1 MCPMASLRWRLS
13 RCFSPWSL
21 VFAVALGLWQSPSPS
36 RTYTQDRTPSSFGSL
51 SSAALAAK
59 KAGRAEQS
67 IELYRRALAE
77 NPGWT
82 EGWES
87 LGILLADRTEYARA
101 REAFQN
107 LVELQPKSGDAWA
120 LLGLCEF
127 RMGEYDLAVGQMEKA
142 RTFKFADDTLFRLVY
157 YYTAAVMVLRGDF
170 DTALVRLLLLSRE
183 GVASDE
189 LMEAYGLASL
199 RIRALPGG
207 EAPTLR
213 TAVMEVGT
221 LVARSRDMAVC
232 DVRKAF
238 EKLIAKDPRLPGLH
252 YTYGKYLAS
261 HALYAEAAEAFKAEL
276 QNSPNDPM
284 TRLQIAT
291 ILAQHLNDP
300 SGGLELAR
308 EAVKSAPEL
317 FAGHL
322 VLGRVFLKLGETDRA
337 VQELEIAIRQAPDSV
352 MVHTT
357 LLNAYNKANRKDD
370 AAREQEIL
378 KRLQRFEAS
387 LKGQGSDAVSE
398 TGRPASREAR
408 DRDVQ

>member
-1 MCPMASLRWRLS
+1 MGDYDP
-13 RCFSPWSL
+13 
-21 VFAVALGLWQSPSPS
+21 AVEH
-36 RTYTQDRTPSSFGSL
+36 R
-51 SSAALAAK
+51 
-59 KAGRAEQS
+59 
-67 IELYRRALAE
+67 
-77 NPGWT
+77 
-82 EGWES
+82 
-87 LGILLADRTEYARA
+87 
-101 REAFQN
+101 
-107 LVELQPKSGDAWA
+107 
-120 LLGLCEF
+120 
-127 RMGEYDLAVGQMEKA
+127 EKA
-142 RTFKFADDTLFRLVY
+142 RTFEFSDNTLFHLVY

-213 TAVMEVGT
+213 AVVLKVGA
-221 LVARSRDMAVC
+221 LVARSRDMAVG

-238 EKLIAKDPRLPGLH
+238 ERLTAENPRMPGLH
-252 YTYGKYLAS
+252 YAHGKYLAS
-261 HALYAEAAEAFKAEL
+261 HTLYAEACEAFKAEL

-291 ILAQHLNDP
+291 IRAHYLNDP
-300 SGGLELAR
+300 SGGLELAQ
-308 EAVKSAPEL
+308 EAVQLAPGL

-322 VLGRVFLKLGETDRA
+322 VLGRIFLKLGKADRA
-337 VQELEIAIRQAPDSV
+337 VEELETATRQAPDSV
-352 MVHTT
+352 VVHTT

-387 LKGQGSDAVSE
+387 LKGHGTDAVSE
-398 TGRPASREAR
+398 KGRPANREIPGL
-408 DRDVQ
+408 DIQ

>member
-1 MCPMASLRWRLS
+1 MRPIGILKWQLAKRLS
-13 RCFSPWSL
+13 VLPHVFVLALWLLHSPISSN
-21 VFAVALGLWQSPSPS
+21 GQTQSQSPSNPES
-36 RTYTQDRTPSSFGSL
+36 
-51 SSAALAAK
+51 SSAAAEAAK
-59 KAGRAEQS
+59 NAGKAEQA
-67 IELYRRALAE
+67 IGLYRRALAE
-77 NPGWT
+77 NHRWAK
-82 EGWES
+82 GWES
-87 LGILLADRTEYARA
+87 LGILLADRKEYVQA

-107 LVELQPKSGDAWA
+107 LVKIQPRRGDAWA
-120 LLGLCEF
+120 LLGICEF
-127 RMGEYDLAVGQMEKA
+127 RIGEYDLAVGHMEKA
-142 RTFKFADDTLFRLVY
+142 RTFEFADDTLFRLVY

-213 TAVMEVGT
+213 TVVMEVGT
-221 LVARSRDMAVC
+221 LVARSRHMAVS

-261 HALYAEAAEAFKAEL
+261 HASYAEACEAFKAEL

-284 TRLQIAT
+284 ARLQIAT
-291 ILAQHLNDP
+291 IRAQYLNDP

-308 EAVKSAPEL
+308 EAVQSAPEL

-322 VLGRVFLKLGETDRA
+322 VLGRIFLKLGETDRA
-337 VQELEIAIRQAPDSV
+337 VEELETATKQAPDSV

-387 LKGQGSDAVSE
+387 LKGQGSDAVPE
-398 TGRPASREAR
+398 TGGPASREAR